1 MILVY
6 QRVTE
11 AQITINHELTREMGK
26 GAVWLFAV
34 EKDDL
39 ESDLEPL
46 LTKCLKL
53 RCFPINHDDDRMD
66 LSLLD
71 IKGDILFVSQFT
83 LCASH
88 KKGNRPDFFAAEEPT
103 RAEALYQRG
112 VEFLQQSGL
121 KLITGEFGAH
131 MDVQLTNT
139 GPVTFMLRRR
149 KGMFSDLI

>member
-11 AQITINHELTREMGK
+11 AQITINHELTRKMGK

-34 EKDDL
+34 EMDDL

-53 RCFPINHDDDRMD
+53 RCFPNNHDDRMD

-71 IKGDILFVSQFT
+71 IKGDILWVSQFT

-112 VEFLQQSGL
+112 IEFLQQSGL

-131 MDVQLTNT
+131 MDVRLTNS
-139 GPVTFMLRRR
+139 GPVTFILRRR
-149 KGMFSDLI
+149 NGAFLDLI